1 MATMLGLKT
10 VADVEQAAMIGGSL
24 HMEQTVILKFQS
36 ALYDPV
42 MSGKSGGIPT
52 FLNGLLY
59 VPVVNAQDLR
69 RIDTQSFDAASPLAK
84 ARDNARHGGVRGG
97 SL

>member
-1 MATMLGLKT
+1 MATRLGLRT
-10 VADVEQAAMIGGSL
+10 VADVEQAAMIVGSL

-84 ARDNARHGGVRGG
+84 ARDNVRHGGVRGG